1 MSDEKRRDLN
11 ERESSKDA
19 SRKRASRK
27 SRSDQNDEE
36 VKDNENDE
44 VRASTSSA
52 SNRIDLQSDD
62 FDPLAAL
69 YADSQNDDF
78 DRCEGLVFQSLS
90 QCESYFKREEKRAE
104 KKAAEN
110 EVSSDL
116 KIRVLQVMG
125 IGHLSA
131 LKSLL
136 EALSNLQ
143 KRECRSVCLSLSSSI
158 RWRSGVKPEHTS
170 MLSLPLH
177 VIQALSQ

>member
-110 EVSSDL
+110 EVSPD
-116 KIRVLQVMG
+116 
-125 IGHLSA
+125 
-131 LKSLL
+131 
-136 EALSNLQ
+136 
-143 KRECRSVCLSLSSSI
+143 
-158 RWRSGVKPEHTS
+158 
-170 MLSLPLH
+170 
-177 VIQALSQ
+177 